1 MFYCFQISYRL
12 MMTEKKKYI
21 VGFISTI
28 GDWTYGP
35 SNLNYIYSNLRGH
48 IFILLWFLHTHTFL
62 IFVPSNFFEKKIIFQ
77 IFLMIQTRFGQ
88 KRVLVSAH
96 CLLHFYVHMTPWNLK
111 TKRIFSKNRT
121 TQQKH
126 HLFFSLLYK
135 YILNKVYK
143 IH

>member
-12 MMTEKKKYI
+12 MMTEKKIYCWLHFYHRRLNIWALKLKLYI
-21 VGFISTI
+21 FKFERPYFHSPMISTH
-28 GDWTYGP
+28 TYISHFCP
-35 SNLNYIYSNLRGH
+35 
-48 IFILLWFLHTHTFL
+48 FKFFL
-62 IFVPSNFFEKKIIFQ
+62 KQKIIFQ

-96 CLLHFYVHMTPWNLK
+96 CLLHFYVHMPPWNLK